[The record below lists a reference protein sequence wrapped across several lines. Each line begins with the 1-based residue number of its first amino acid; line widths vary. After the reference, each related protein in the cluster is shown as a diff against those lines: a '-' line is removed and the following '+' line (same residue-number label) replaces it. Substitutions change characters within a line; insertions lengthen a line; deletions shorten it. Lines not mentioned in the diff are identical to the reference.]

1 MLRIYKIIKR
11 IQQLPQ
17 YLAHIWLRFKRYIL
31 RLLFPLYLFPIKL
44 ITYSLYY
51 VVVFV
56 FKLIFSLIKIIFE
69 TIIYPFRSLKNFLK
83 SLIIVGAGVYMVA
96 SLFVIMD
103 YLRTHYGYYGK
114 FLCAV
119 GTQNKIKGSV
129 VRIVG
134 GYSEG
139 SGFFINDHQVLT
151 NFHVIENEPSP
162 KIILPNGSFI
172 TPIKITGNS
181 AADLAVLNTQE
192 RYPDLVMPLPDRYEM
207 RNDEPLL
214 SSGYPLGTAIT
225 GKATVLKGSFIDW
238 RKSKRDVVPYIQ
250 TSISI
255 VQGMSGGPLTDICGN
270 VVGIN
275 TMGIAGLSMFISA
288 DYAKNLVPTMTDQ
301 EIKIIK
307 VDASQSPADAVE
319 AFYTYLKTRQM
330 KAGFELLSDEY
341 LKKTNFEEWTNR
353 FSNVLDVDVFKSEP
367 YKESKDTAY
376 VKFATKTWVD
386 GEVEY
391 RYYEGTW
398 ETVHE
403 DGVYKMLKS
412 KIIEVEEPDY
422 NWLYN

>member
-1 MLRIYKIIKR
+1 MHKLLNKQIKF
-11 IQQLPQ
+11 IQS
-17 YLAHIWLRFKRYIL
+17 AWLRFKTYIH
-31 RLLFPLYLFPIKL
+31 RLLFPLYFFPLKL
-44 ITYSLYY
+44 VTYSAYY
-51 VVVFV
+51 IIKF
-56 FKLIFSLIKIIFE
+56 LIKTLISLIKIIID
-69 TIIYPFRSLKNFLK
+69 TIVFPFRSLKNFLK
-83 SLIIVGAGVYMVA
+83 SLFIIGATTYMIA

-114 FLCAV
+114 FFCAL
-119 GTQNKIKGSV
+119 GTQDRLKNSV

-139 SGFFINDHQVLT
+139 SGFFISDNQVMT

-162 KIILPNGSFI
+162 KIILPNGRFI
-172 TPIKITGNS
+172 TPVKITGSS
-181 AADLAVLNTQE
+181 AADLAVLTTQE
-192 RYPDLVMPLPDRYEM
+192 RFPELVLPLPDRYGM
-207 RNDEPLL
+207 RNEEPLI
-214 SSGYPLGTAIT
+214 SVGYPLGTTIT
-225 GKATVLKGSFIDW
+225 GKATLLKGSFIDW

-275 TMGIAGLSMFISA
+275 TMGLAGLSMFISA
-288 DYAKNLVPTMTDQ
+288 DYAKTLAPQMTDQ
-301 EIKIIK
+301 EITVIK

-330 KAGFELLSDEY
+330 KAGFELLSKEY
-341 LKKTNFEEWTNR
+341 LQKTNFEEWTGR
-353 FSNVLDVDVFKSEP
+353 FANVLDVDVFTSEP
-367 YKESKDTAY
+367 YEDSKDTAF

-398 ETVHE
+398 KTVFE

-412 KIIEVEEPDY
+412 KIVEVAEPDY
-422 NWLYN
+422 NWF